1 MFRMLALYLIWA
13 VLLLKI
19 GPGASS
25 SKYRQEDRW
34 AMADMKKEIGTLK
47 IKLDEVSLE
56 YTKLSES
63 YGKLVKAIMASIMQ
77 YLYNNL
83 VKT

>member
-1 MFRMLALYLIWA
+1 
-13 VLLLKI
+13 
-19 GPGASS
+19 
-25 SKYRQEDRW
+25 
-34 AMADMKKEIGTLK
+34 MADMKKEIGTLK

-56 YTKLSES
+56 YTKLSQS

>member
-1 MFRMLALYLIWA
+1 MGGFAAQNRARGLIKQKQAGRPLGYSRHEKRDWN
-13 VLLLKI
+13 
-19 GPGASS
+19 
-25 SKYRQEDRW
+25 
-34 AMADMKKEIGTLK
+34 LK

-63 YGKLVKAIMASIMQ
+63 YGKLVKAIMVSIMQ

-83 VKT
+83 AKT